1 LDQPDWILEEVV
13 REEFVA
19 LLDGVIKDDA
29 QRRSASKRVDATKTI
44 GEMRGGNRHL

>member
-1 LDQPDWILEEVV
+1 VV
-13 REEFVA
+13 
-19 LLDGVIKDDA
+19 KNDA